1 LIYFICLKELLQRN
15 VGVALFFACNFFIE
29 FLGDQV
35 QKLVGVLMLTRIIHA
50 FPITKPNYLLYI
62 AMLKNYFMQKGETII
77 A

>member
-1 LIYFICLKELLQRN
+1 VLISYTKVQSKSKNENCFLKSLEEKR
-15 VGVALFFACNFFIE
+15 
-29 FLGDQV
+29 
-35 QKLVGVLMLTRIIHA
+35 LTRIIHA